1 MIVAI
6 PSSSDKTDALI
17 DDRFARCA
25 FFCLYNTE
33 TKDVQFIVNNFK
45 NAAQGVGPQV
55 VEFLAGNDISAVYAS
70 EVGPKAQKI
79 LDKLNIKT
87 TIAGTKQT
95 IQQIIKQLDN

>member
-17 DDRFARCA
+17 DDRFARWA
-25 FFCLYNTE
+25 FFCFYNTE
-33 TKDVQFIVNNFK
+33 TKDIQFIANSFK

-79 LDKLNIKT
+79 LDKLNIRT

-95 IQQIIKQLDN
+95 IQQIINQLNN